1 MFYYLSGKLAL
12 VRPDMAVIDCGGVG
26 WKLTITE
33 NTYKEIA
40 KAENAT
46 LYTYLSVSENAL
58 DLYGFHSEQEKQFFE
73 LLISVSGVGPKAAVS
88 ILSQLTPDALAR
100 CILSE
105 DTKSITKANGVG
117 AKIAQRVCL
126 ELKDKMKKLNVTVS
140 PSESGGIMDTLEAS
154 DTLSDAVEVLI
165 TMGYA
170 KNDAEKAVTRCS
182 ADNTADIVKQAL
194 RILSRNI

>member
-12 VRPDMAVIDCGGVG
+12 VRPDTAVIDCGGVG

-126 ELKDKMKKLNVTVS
+126 ELKDKMKKISVT
-140 PSESGGIMDTLEAS
+140 PAEPGRAAPEIEFS

-182 ADNTADIVKQAL
+182 ADNTADLVKQAL